1 MSSEDPQDPSSG
13 TTMESDDKTMV
24 TREWLYTKILDASQK
39 KYYGK
44 LCGLVLAGGQ
54 YWIGLFGQ
62 AHVISMSRV
71 KTP

>member
-54 YWIGLFGQ
+54 
-62 AHVISMSRV
+62 
-71 KTP
+71 